1 MTIPAPPEHCDPE
14 DRHLL
19 CQNAIELAVQ
29 DVIATAVAAGWQEE
43 EVLVAIGVVVDHL
56 VLSKAAI
63 DDLTMLLHALRRS
76 R

>member
-1 MTIPAPPEHCDPE
+1 MTIPAPPEDCDPE
-14 DRHLL
+14 DRNLL
-19 CQNAIELAVQ
+19 CQSAIELAVQ

-43 EVLVAIGVVVDHL
+43 EVLVAIGVVADHL

-63 DDLTMLLHALRRS
+63 DDLTMLLQALRRS

>member
-1 MTIPAPPEHCDPE
+1 MTIPAPPEDCDPE

-43 EVLVAIGVVVDHL
+43 EVLVAIGVVADHL
-56 VLSKAAI
+56 VLSSAAN
-63 DDLTMLLHALRRS
+63 DTLMALLGELRRPN
-76 R
+76 